1 MEHRIS
7 STELARRLGDV
18 LGRVRYRGDS
28 FLVDRSGEP
37 VARVVPVAER
47 TATSLREAIGAWNAA
62 AESDPAFGADL
73 ARIGELDEPAS
84 LPWDS

>member
-28 FLVDRSGEP
+28 FLVDRNGEP
-37 VARVVPVAER
+37 VARVVPIAVGS
-47 TATSLREAIGAWNAA
+47 ATSLREAIDAWSGAAK
-62 AESDPAFGADL
+62 SDPTFGADL
-73 ARIGELDEPAS
+73 ARIGELDEPPS